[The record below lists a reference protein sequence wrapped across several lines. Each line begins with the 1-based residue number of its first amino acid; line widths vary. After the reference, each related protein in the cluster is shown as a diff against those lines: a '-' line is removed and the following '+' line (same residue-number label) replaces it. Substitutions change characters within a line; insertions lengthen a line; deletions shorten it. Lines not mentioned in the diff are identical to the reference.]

1 MVRESKGAFKWV
13 PRKIRRSILFVLTA
27 VLFVVTARYFF
38 GKGSA
43 QNELNQLASNME
55 IRYEVLNNLIKVPNG
70 SGPVFLAQITLTNRG
85 SSPIKHGNW
94 SVYFCSIRMVESQH
108 LKHNPLGY
116 VIPGDSGIKFTH
128 VDGCLTKFETTSD
141 FKEITTG
148 DSLTFKFK
156 ADAWSVARTD
166 VMPSWFITAEGLS
179 PRVIT
184 NTDDEELN
192 FVGNFDTKEKWKR
205 STKDVYNPYTP
216 KQRYEKDFVSDLKS
230 APYDVIP
237 TPVSITLDEE
247 DGVTITSQ
255 WTVYIQAGLE
265 NEAAPLKDKLGLK
278 VSTSTPRDTKAI
290 KLLKR
295 DVSVPAKDGQQFP
308 SPDESYSLEVDSS
321 KELIA
326 ITGKGPAG
334 VFYGVQTLLA
344 LRNSKGR
351 VPKVSIKDAPRYSY
365 RGLHLDVG
373 RNFVAKDH
381 VLKLLDTM
389 AMYKLNKFH
398 FHLTD
403 DEGWRL
409 EIPGFPELTEV
420 GGQRCF
426 DLQGTRCILPQLG
439 SGPDS
444 SNSGSGHYGVN
455 EYKEILEYAKSRH
468 IQVIP
473 EFDMPGHGN
482 AAIKA
487 MEARYHKLLAQGDKA
502 GAEKYLLYDMNDTS
516 QYLSVQHY
524 TGDAINPC
532 MESTY
537 TFVSDLVKAVV
548 AIHYDTQPL
557 TIFHFGGDE
566 VAHGAWTNSTQCE
579 KLVQSLGLAE
589 SGGKMVDKL
598 KEYFVQRVSN
608 ITADHNLDL
617 AGWEDGLMS
626 HQNEPYDRRLIKN
639 NRVYGYTWNN
649 IWEWGSGKRA
659 YELANAGYQVIMS
672 QATHLYFDH
681 PYEPDPEERGFYW
694 ATRFTDTQKTFGF
707 LPDDL
712 YGNIETKRSGEPLTK
727 EEVCE
732 NTADCPDLK
741 KKDNIVG
748 MQGHLWTETVR
759 TSDQMYSMIFP
770 RLLAL
775 AERAWHKASWE
786 RIADKKERDAKRKE
800 NWKEFANKV
809 GYRELGRLDK
819 MGVVYHVKPPGV
831 RVDDG
836 KVEITNAFPGLKFQ
850 YSVDG
855 ESWKNFED
863 VSKLGGKIYLRT
875 SSVDSRHH
883 SRTVLINFPNP
894 VNCSHLVTSHLSI
907 LVGVTVIVLFWM
919 WK

>member
-43 QNELNQLASNME
+43 QGELNQLASNME

-70 SGPVFLAQITLTNRG
+70 SSPVFLAQITLTNRG

-290 KLLKR
+290 KLLKG
-295 DVSVPAKDGQQFP
+295 DISVPAKDGQQFP

-548 AIHYDTQPL
+548 SIHYDTQPL

-579 KLVQSLGLAE
+579 KLVQSLGLAK

-819 MGVVYHVKPPGV
+819 MGVAYHVKPPGV

-855 ESWKNFED
+855 ESWKNVED